1 MGVGKMTEGRLFHTK
16 HALGFGREPEQGG
29 SEHERVYRKITANA
43 ASTVYD
49 GFNPRRSNHGG
60 LLFMRGLTPFP
71 PPVFTGFKFS
81 NQNPLITGLRY
92 PIITSEPSP
101 SRGGAARSEART
113 RPLERHAYKYPMGVG
128 KMTEG
133 RLFHTK
139 HALDSG
145 GNRSREVASMSACIA
160 RSQRMPHRPCTTVLT
175 PVVVITGFTF
185 YEGVYPLSASC
196 VYWV

>member
-49 GFNPRRSNHGG
+49 GFNP
-60 LLFMRGLTPFP
+60 
-71 PPVFTGFKFS
+71 
-81 NQNPLITGLRY
+81 
-92 PIITSEPSP
+92 
-101 SRGGAARSEART
+101 
-113 RPLERHAYKYPMGVG
+113 
-128 KMTEG
+128 
-133 RLFHTK
+133 
-139 HALDSG
+139 
-145 GNRSREVASMSACIA
+145 
-160 RSQRMPHRPCTTVLT
+160 
-175 PVVVITGFTF
+175 VVVITGFTF

>member
-1 MGVGKMTEGRLFHTK
+1 M
-16 HALGFGREPEQGG
+16 
-29 SEHERVYRKITANA
+29 YRKITANA

-60 LLFMRGLTPFP
+60 LLFMRGFTPFP

-81 NQNPLITGLRY
+81 PIKTPLITGVKIPDHHLD
-92 PIITSEPSP
+92 SEPSP
-101 SRGGAARSEART
+101 SRAGAARSEART

-145 GNRSREVASMSACIA
+145 GNRSR
-160 RSQRMPHRPCTTVLT
+160 R
-175 PVVVITGFTF
+175 
-185 YEGVYPLSASC
+185 
-196 VYWV
+196 

>member
-60 LLFMRGLTPFP
+60 LLFMRGFTPFP

-81 NQNPLITGLRY
+81 LIKTPLITGVKI
-92 PIITSEPSP
+92 PDHHSEPSL
-101 SRGGAARSEART
+101 SRGWCGPQRRRT
-113 RPLERHAYKYPMGVG
+113 RPLERHAYKHPMGVG

-139 HALDSG
+139 HALGFGRELEQG
-145 GNRSREVASMSACIA
+145 GSEHERVYRKITANAAS
-160 RSQRMPHRPCTTVLT
+160 TV
-175 PVVVITGFTF
+175 
-185 YEGVYPLSASC
+185 Y
-196 VYWV
+196 

>member
-1 MGVGKMTEGRLFHTK
+1 MRGFTPFPPPVFTGFKFSLIKTPLITGVKIPDHHSEPSPSRGWCGPGEARTRPERHAYKYPMGVGKMTEGRLFHTK

-60 LLFMRGLTPFP
+60 
-71 PPVFTGFKFS
+71 
-81 NQNPLITGLRY
+81 
-92 PIITSEPSP
+92 
-101 SRGGAARSEART
+101 
-113 RPLERHAYKYPMGVG
+113 
-128 KMTEG
+128 
-133 RLFHTK
+133 
-139 HALDSG
+139 
-145 GNRSREVASMSACIA
+145 
-160 RSQRMPHRPCTTVLT
+160 
-175 PVVVITGFTF
+175 FTF

>member
-1 MGVGKMTEGRLFHTK
+1 M
-16 HALGFGREPEQGG
+16 
-29 SEHERVYRKITANA
+29 YRKITANA

-49 GFNPRRSNHGG
+49 GFNPVVVITGFT
-60 LLFMRGLTPFP
+60 FMRGFTPFRLLCLLGLN
-71 PPVFTGFKFS
+71 FH
-81 NQNPLITGLRY
+81 NQNPLITGVKI
-92 PIITSEPSP
+92 PDHHSEPSP
-101 SRGGAARSEART
+101 SRGWCGPQRRRT

-139 HALDSG
+139 HALG
-145 GNRSREVASMSACIA
+145 FGREPEQEVASMSACIA

>member
-60 LLFMRGLTPFP
+60 LLFMRG
-71 PPVFTGFKFS
+71 
-81 NQNPLITGLRY
+81 
-92 PIITSEPSP
+92 
-101 SRGGAARSEART
+101 
-113 RPLERHAYKYPMGVG
+113 
-128 KMTEG
+128 
-133 RLFHTK
+133 
-139 HALDSG
+139 
-145 GNRSREVASMSACIA
+145 
-160 RSQRMPHRPCTTVLT
+160 
-175 PVVVITGFTF
+175 
-185 YEGVYPLSASC
+185 VYPLSASC

>member
-60 LLFMRGLTPFP
+60 LLFMRGLPPFP

-81 NQNPLITGLRY
+81 LIKTPLITGVKI
-92 PIITSEPSP
+92 PDHHSEPSP
-101 SRGGAARSEART
+101 SRGWCGPWRSEDTALNGT
-113 RPLERHAYKYPMGVG
+113 PTSILWVWER
-128 KMTEG
+128 
-133 RLFHTK
+133 
-139 HALDSG
+139 
-145 GNRSREVASMSACIA
+145 
-160 RSQRMPHRPCTTVLT
+160 
-175 PVVVITGFTF
+175 
-185 YEGVYPLSASC
+185 
-196 VYWV
+196 

>member
-1 MGVGKMTEGRLFHTK
+1 MFTGFKFSLIKTPLITGLRYPIITLNHPRQGVGAARNEARTRPERHAYKYPMGVGKMTEGRLFHTK

-60 LLFMRGLTPFP
+60 LLF
-71 PPVFTGFKFS
+71 
-81 NQNPLITGLRY
+81 
-92 PIITSEPSP
+92 
-101 SRGGAARSEART
+101 
-113 RPLERHAYKYPMGVG
+113 
-128 KMTEG
+128 
-133 RLFHTK
+133 
-139 HALDSG
+139 
-145 GNRSREVASMSACIA
+145 
-160 RSQRMPHRPCTTVLT
+160 
-175 PVVVITGFTF
+175 